1 MNQSFYAAAVA
12 ASQQQQSLNVVSNN
26 IANVNTIGFKAEQ
39 AQFSELLYR
48 AYTGVEDDVARGSGS
63 RIMQTTTDFQGGAL
77 IQRADGQNYAINGD
91 GFFAVQNPETN
102 EISYTRAGSFHWGNT
117 ANNLNQFYL
126 CDTEGNYVLDQNQQ
140 PILMGEDSEAQYP
153 VGVFDFINTDNMQHV
168 GSNRLIPVEKNGDV
182 LAGTGQVIFGSV
194 EASNADLATEFTKII
209 EAQRSYSYALKMVQ
223 TQDEIEST
231 INSLRG

>member
-26 IANVNTIGFKAEQ
+26 IANINTIAFKTEQ

-48 AYTGVEDDVARGSGS
+48 TYQGAENEVFRGSGS
-63 RIMQTTTDFQGGAL
+63 RIMQTSTNFADGAL
-77 IQRADGQNYAINGD
+77 MARSGGQNYAINGD
-91 GFFAVQNPETN
+91 GFFAVRNPDTN
-102 EISYTRAGSFHWGNT
+102 QISYTRAGSFHWGNLE
-117 ANNLNQFYL
+117 NNVNEFYL
-126 CDTEGNYVLDQNQQ
+126 CDAEGNYVLDQNEQ
-140 PILMGEDSEAQYP
+140 PILMGEDAKAQYP
-153 VGVFDFINTDNMQHV
+153 VGVFDFINTNDMQHIGNNKFV
-168 GSNRLIPVEKNGDV
+168 PVEKNGDV
-182 LAGTGQVIFGSV
+182 LAGTGQVVFGAV
-194 EASNADLATEFTKII
+194 EGSNADLATQFTKII